1 MIKIYGVP
9 ASRAFRPLWLLEEL
23 GVAYERVPTNFATGD
38 TRSAEFLK
46 LNPNGHIPV
55 MVDGT
60 LVLWESMAINLY
72 LGRAYGAGSLWPAE
86 IADEGRTFQ
95 WSFWA
100 MTEAETPLLTVL
112 MHRRL
117 LPADQRDE
125 RAAADAEAKL
135 AAPFGVLDGALRHRP
150 YLLGAAFGVADL
162 NVASVVQWALTAKL
176 DLARW
181 PQLTDWLGRCIGRPA
196 AKRARG

>member
-23 GVAYERVPTNFATGD
+23 GVAYEHVPTNIAGTH
-38 TRSAEFLK
+38 TAEFLK

-72 LGRAYGAGSLWPAE
+72 LGRAYGAGSLWPADT
-86 IADEGRTFQ
+86 ADEARTIQ

-100 MTEAETPLLTVL
+100 MTEVETPLLTTL

-117 LPADQRDE
+117 LPAEQRNE
-125 RAAADAEAKL
+125 KAAADAEAKL
-135 AAPFGVLDGALRHRP
+135 VAPFGVLDGALRHRP
-150 YLLGAAFGVADL
+150 YLLGDSFGVADL
-162 NVASVVQWALTAKL
+162 NVAAVLQWARTAKL

-181 PQLTDWLGRCIGRPA
+181 PQLADWLGRCIERPA
-196 AKRARG
+196 VKRARG